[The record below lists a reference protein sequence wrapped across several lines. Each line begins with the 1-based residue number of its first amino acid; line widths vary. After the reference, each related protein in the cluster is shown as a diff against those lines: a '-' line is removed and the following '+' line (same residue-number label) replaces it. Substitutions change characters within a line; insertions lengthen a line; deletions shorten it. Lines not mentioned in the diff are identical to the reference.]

1 MINSSITKIEICSA
15 DVAAT
20 IVDGKEEPA
29 GQACELPR
37 SAEPGIQLDHQRSHI
52 DRAAADAGQWRRE
65 DVPDALVG
73 LRGQESSCPYRTNQA
88 VWQRVREAAQLQTGT
103 RGELQIAAAELARN
117 PAQPS
122 KSRTGCLPA
131 RNPNPDD
138 GPILC
143 QMGP

>member
-1 MINSSITKIEICSA
+1 MINSSITKIKLCSA

-29 GQACELPR
+29 GQVGELPR
-37 SAEPGIQLDHQRSHI
+37 SAKLGIQVDHQRPNI
-52 DRAAADAGQWRRE
+52 DGAAADAGQWRRE

-73 LRGQESSCPYRTNQA
+73 LRWQEPSCPYCTNHA
-88 VWQRVREAAQLQTGT
+88 VRQRVRQAAQLQTGT
-103 RGELQIAAAELARN
+103 RGELEVAAAELARN

-122 KSRTGCLPA
+122 KRRTGRLPA

-138 GPILC
+138 GAILC

>member
-1 MINSSITKIEICSA
+1 MINSSITKIKLCSA

-29 GQACELPR
+29 GQAGELAR

-73 LRGQESSCPYRTNQA
+73 LRWQEPSCPYCTNHA
-88 VWQRVREAAQLQTGT
+88 VRQRVRQAAQLQTGT
-103 RGELQIAAAELARN
+103 RGELEVAAAELTRN
-117 PAQPS
+117 PAQPP
-122 KSRTGCLPA
+122 KRRTGRLPA

-138 GPILC
+138 GAILC